1 MIHVIND
8 EKFTDE
14 FVQEVCQALDYYLK
28 YRPQHDKGLCNWL
41 FRYTQNFDGS
51 YDLISA
57 CRQDLRCDMPD
68 DNPKWRTDSYVCED
82 YGQTHERVE
91 LAHRI
96 LNFLTCLQPQ
106 DLTYEE
112 PDVLGFDSPP
122 PPQDAGQVRETGT
135 QCPPQGP
142 RSTRPNHPR

>member
-1 MIHVIND
+1 MIHTIND
-8 EKFTDE
+8 ERFTAE
-14 FVQEVCQALDYYLK
+14 FVQEVRQALDYYLK
-28 YRPQHDKGLCNWL
+28 YRPQHDLGLCRWL
-41 FRYTQNFDGS
+41 SQRTQNSDAS
-51 YDLISA
+51 YAIIEKAREDT
-57 CRQDLRCDMPD
+57 RCEMPND
-68 DNPKWRTDSYVCED
+68 DPMWREHSYVAEF
-82 YGQTHERVE
+82 GQQHERVE
-91 LAHRI
+91 LAQRI

-122 PPQDAGQVRETGT
+122 PSQDAGQVRETGT